1 MESKRNT
8 LRDPVPILVAENI
21 WKRFPGVVAV
31 KGASIKVNEGEIV
44 GLVGENGAGK
54 STLLKCITGVL
65 RKDEG
70 RITWLGRQ
78 VEFTSPHEALKHG
91 IMYVPQDIVLVK
103 NISIY
108 DNIFLGMEGRGL
120 FSLKKSVVEIDTAK
134 KLLNELG
141 IDIDPRLKGR
151 EVGTAIAQMVLI
163 ARALYFKARLIAF
176 DEPTSALG
184 PVEVER
190 LLDLMV
196 KLKSMGISMIFVS
209 HKIEEVMK
217 VADRIYVMRDGNI
230 VTEYRR
236 EEFDLNEIVKAMI
249 AREIKE
255 FFPKEEALIGE
266 PILEIHGLSDIYG
279 FIKNVSFAVR
289 RGEILGIYGIVGS
302 GRSEMALTLIGGRP
316 KSRGEI
322 YLEGKKIEINKP
334 SDAFKHGIVY
344 LPEDWRLSLVYLMSV
359 KDNITLPIL
368 QQLKRVNAGL
378 ISLIKLS
385 DERNIARGFIEKL
398 NIVPGDPFRKAMYLS
413 GGNRQKV
420 ALAKLLA
427 TNAKILILDEPT
439 HGIDV
444 GTKVEIRR
452 LIVNL
457 AREGKGIIL
466 ISSELPEI
474 VNMCDRVL
482 VMRKGSI
489 VAEFDRKDISEDK
502 IIKAAILENK

>member
-1 MESKRNT
+1 
-8 LRDPVPILVAENI
+8 
-21 WKRFPGVVAV
+21 
-31 KGASIKVNEGEIV
+31 
-44 GLVGENGAGK
+44 
-54 STLLKCITGVL
+54 
-65 RKDEG
+65 
-70 RITWLGRQ
+70 
-78 VEFTSPHEALKHG
+78 
-91 IMYVPQDIVLVK
+91 
-103 NISIY
+103 
-108 DNIFLGMEGRGL
+108 
-120 FSLKKSVVEIDTAK
+120 
-134 KLLNELG
+134 
-141 IDIDPRLKGR
+141 
-151 EVGTAIAQMVLI
+151 
-163 ARALYFKARLIAF
+163 
-176 DEPTSALG
+176 
-184 PVEVER
+184 
-190 LLDLMV
+190 
-196 KLKSMGISMIFVS
+196 
-209 HKIEEVMK
+209 
-217 VADRIYVMRDGNI
+217 
-230 VTEYRR
+230 
-236 EEFDLNEIVKAMI
+236 
-249 AREIKE
+249 
-255 FFPKEEALIGE
+255 
-266 PILEIHGLSDIYG
+266 
-279 FIKNVSFAVR
+279 
-289 RGEILGIYGIVGS
+289 EILGIYGIVGS